1 MTQEQFVARHQATWQ
16 RLEQWLERK
25 ARKKKSQA
33 EAGDEPLADDDFPQ
47 LYRQTCHH
55 LALARGRLYSQP
67 LIERLADLVL
77 RGHQQLYQSR
87 SGLMG
92 RIIQF
97 AAVDF
102 PATVRREWRALALA
116 CLLFYGPFL
125 AMLVTIQF
133 YPEFVYTV
141 LDAGT
146 VYEMEAMYDPELNDR
161 LGRER
166 EADSDVLMFGYYI
179 RNNTGIGFQTFAG
192 GILFGIGTL
201 FFLIF
206 NGLHIGAVAGHLT
219 QVGFI
224 ETFWGFVAGH
234 SAMELTAIALSGVA
248 GFKLASALI
257 APGRK
262 SRLRALLDNGR
273 IAVTIMFGAAAM
285 FFIAAFIEA
294 FWSSIAW
301 MAVEIKWAFG
311 IFMWLLVIAYFV
323 FMGRR
328 RAA

>member
-1 MTQEQFVARHQATWQ
+1 
-16 RLEQWLERK
+16 
-25 ARKKKSQA
+25 
-33 EAGDEPLADDDFPQ
+33 
-47 LYRQTCHH
+47 
-55 LALARGRLYSQP
+55 LYSQP
-67 LIERLADLVL
+67 LIERLDDLVL

-87 SGLMG
+87 SGLGG
-92 RIIQF
+92 RMLQF
-97 AAVDF
+97 AAADF

-125 AMLVTIQF
+125 GMLVTVQF
-133 YPEFVYTV
+133 APEFVYTV

-146 VYEMEAMYDPELNDR
+146 VMQMQTMYDPELNER

-179 RNNTGIGFQTFAG
+179 RNNTSIGFQTFAG
-192 GILFGIGTL
+192 GLLFGIGTL
-201 FFLIF
+201 FFLIY
-206 NGLHIGAVAGHLT
+206 NGLVIGAVAGHLT
-219 QVGFI
+219 HVGYI

-234 SAMELTAIALSGVA
+234 SAMELTAIVLSGAA
-248 GFKLASALI
+248 GLKLAAGLI
-257 APGRK
+257 RPGRK

-273 IAVTIMFGAAAM
+273 IAVTIVFGAAAM

-301 MAVEIKWAFG
+301 VPAQVKWGVGLFL
-311 IFMWLLVIAYFV
+311 WVLVIAYFV
-323 FMGRR
+323 LLGRG

>member
-1 MTQEQFVARHQATWQ
+1 MNQEQFVARHQETWQ
-16 RLEQWLERK
+16 RLEDWLERHAK
-25 ARKKKSQA
+25 RQPQNETPETGIDGS
-33 EAGDEPLADDDFPQ
+33 DFPR

-55 LALARGRLYSQP
+55 LALARSRLYSQP
-67 LIERLADLVL
+67 LIERLSDLVL

-87 SGLMG
+87 SGLLG
-92 RIIQF
+92 RIARF
-97 AAVDF
+97 AAADF

-125 AMLVTIQF
+125 GMLTVVQF
-133 YPEFVYTV
+133 VPEFVYTV

-146 VYEMEAMYDPELNDR
+146 VMQMQSMYDPELNER

-192 GILFGIGTL
+192 GLLFGIGTL
-201 FFLIF
+201 FYLIY
-206 NGLHIGAVAGHLT
+206 NGLVIGAVAGHLT
-219 QVGFI
+219 HVGFI

-234 SAMELTAIALSGVA
+234 SAMELTAIVLSGAA
-248 GFKLASALI
+248 GLKLAAGLI
-257 APGRK
+257 RPGRK
-262 SRLRALLDNGR
+262 TRLRALLDNGR
-273 IAVTIMFGAAAM
+273 VAVTIIFGAAAM

-301 MAVEIKWAFG
+301 TPVWIKWGFG
-311 IFMWLLVIAYFV
+311 LFMWALVIAYFTLL
-323 FMGRR
+323 GRT